1 MESLIFEVL
10 KKLKILY
17 IVHIIILVLIL
28 VFNFIAL
35 SQIIWL
41 KKVLY
46 KLYFYATITSPIH
59 FILPIISLILIFMKK
74 IAKKNLNIFK
84 ICSIILCAISL
95 IFGFL
100 FVGIIMMNALESPE
114 FCKECPFNLPIED
127 INKLIQSDN
136 LNKKCQERRCAV
148 NNQILDEQQKNEN
161 NYYEYLCNYDPT
173 SEFEEIK
180 ESNDSLNDNNN
191 RTNDTL
197 NRKNDKI
204 ICTQINKNDVIISL
218 LENNYV
224 FNFYDKCNIYAD
236 FYICERTQTPNK
248 FDIEENFVC
257 PEKSYITKLV
267 VFCLFNIFLNLIFNF
282 LPAKLEYNKYIAMI
296 NIFNPRIVNR
306 KSNSFS
312 STLGES
318 KIKKESENL
327 ETEDKFVRSPTEL
340 IIVYNNNDNLTNK
353 KLNENNNVNNINN
366 DNNDKN
372 HKKDKEII
380 IKKSKSKKINLNP
393 TIESN
398 QEKNIKELKSS
409 KNVRKTD
416 NKLNLNKKL
425 ESENFK
431 EIRKKSQFVK
441 DENKVNLSFDD
452 TVSVSTKRIILPGH
466 NNKNCNSDD

>member
-1 MESLIFEVL
+1 M
-10 KKLKILY
+10 
-17 IVHIIILVLIL
+17 
-28 VFNFIAL
+28 
-35 SQIIWL
+35 
-41 KKVLY
+41 
-46 KLYFYATITSPIH
+46 
-59 FILPIISLILIFMKK
+59 
-74 IAKKNLNIFK
+74 
-84 ICSIILCAISL
+84 
-95 IFGFL
+95 
-100 FVGIIMMNALESPE
+100 
-114 FCKECPFNLPIED
+114 
-127 INKLIQSDN
+127 
-136 LNKKCQERRCAV
+136 
-148 NNQILDEQQKNEN
+148 
-161 NYYEYLCNYDPT
+161 
-173 SEFEEIK
+173 
-180 ESNDSLNDNNN
+180 
-191 RTNDTL
+191 
-197 NRKNDKI
+197 
-204 ICTQINKNDVIISL
+204 
-218 LENNYV
+218 
-224 FNFYDKCNIYAD
+224 
-236 FYICERTQTPNK
+236 
-248 FDIEENFVC
+248 
-257 PEKSYITKLV
+257 
-267 VFCLFNIFLNLIFNF
+267 NLIFYF

-452 TVSVSTKRIILPGH
+452 TVSVSTKRVILPGH